1 MIDDKLD
8 LSRKDFLAAVE
19 EAAVSGRP
27 GLTPDSVAIPVEDT
41 TDRER
46 AELYGERIR
55 AAREWKGFSI
65 DEVSLKTG
73 IEKNYLVQVE
83 KGEAL
88 LPIGLI
94 IKVAK
99 TLSLRLADVISRGQ
113 EPFTIVRAGEGTG
126 VHRLERKGGGYGYE
140 YESLAPKKKGK
151 TMEPFLVTLYPM
163 EKLQST
169 FHEGQ
174 EFMYVLNGQVEV
186 TLEGQVHILSAGD
199 AVYYDSNDNHFVR
212 AYGDKPAKIVAVL
225 SS

>member
-19 EAAVSGRP
+19 EVAVLGP
-27 GLTPDSVAIPVEDT
+27 ETLDPDSAAIPVADAMH
-41 TDRER
+41 RER

-55 AAREWKGFSI
+55 HAREWKGFSI
-65 DEVSLKTG
+65 EEVALKTG
-73 IEKNYLVQVE
+73 IDKDFLAEVE
-83 KGEAL
+83 KGNAL
-88 LPIGLI
+88 LSIGAL

-99 TLSLRLADVISRGQ
+99 TLSLRLADVISRGH
-113 EPFTIVRAGEGTG
+113 EPFTIVRAGEGTT
-126 VHRLERKGGGYGYE
+126 VQRLEKKGGGHGYE
-140 YESLAPKKKGK
+140 YESLAPRKKGK

-174 EFMYVLNGQVEV
+174 EFMYVLEGQVEV
-186 TLEGQVHILSAGD
+186 TLEGKAHVLSPGD
-199 AVYYDSNDNHFVR
+199 AIYYDSNDNHFVR
-212 AYGDKPAKIVAVL
+212 AHGDGPAKILAVL